1 MQALHTPASPT
12 VPNQAGSAAC
22 TVCEHRKSYTKKKML
37 VAQGINKH
45 YGTLQVLQDI
55 DLTVH
60 KGEVVA
66 ITGASGAGKS
76 TLLHV
81 LATLERPDGGM
92 LQLDG
97 TDLLALQGK
106 KLASFRNHSIG
117 FVFQLYN
124 LLPEFTTLEN
134 VCMPGYIRGD
144 IKNEVEDRGRSLL
157 ALLNLSD
164 RSQHKP
170 AALSGG
176 EQQRVA
182 VARALINSPKIVFA
196 DEPSGSLDSR
206 NAAALYTLLFELR
219 DKTGQTFVLATHD
232 QALAD
237 MTDRQLLIQDGKLVS
252 ESISSRANA
261 W

>member
-1 MQALHTPASPT
+1 MSTT
-12 VPNQAGSAAC
+12 
-22 TVCEHRKSYTKKKML
+22 ML

-45 YGTLQVLQDI
+45 YGNLQVLQGI
-55 DLTVH
+55 NLTVA

-81 LATLERPDGGM
+81 LATLERPDGGI

-106 KLASFRNHSIG
+106 TLAAFRNSAIG

-144 IKNEVEDRGRSLL
+144 EKNVVEAKGKTLL
-157 ALLNLSD
+157 ALLNLSS

-182 VARALINSPKIVFA
+182 VARALINSPKVVFA
-196 DEPSGSLDSR
+196 DEPSGNLDSK
-206 NAAALYTLLFELR
+206 NAAALHALLFELR
-219 DKTGQTFVLATHD
+219 DKMDQTFVLATHD
-232 QALAD
+232 QALAN
-237 MTDRQLLIQDGKLVS
+237 MADRQLFIQDGKLIKRTVVPHT
-252 ESISSRANA
+252 NVP
-261 W
+261 